1 MARYN
6 AAAAEVERL
15 ADRARLALARP
26 DARLE
31 AHGDGYVVRASG
43 DRRRRLVMKLEEA
56 VFTLLVEAPGLKR
69 CPDGTWTLIR
79 RPAPPPAPPPGRPG
93 VIEGERTVVEI
104 DGVMVQHRANL
115 GESPLA
121 WLARRRD
128 TYGRPWL
135 TPAELMAGE
144 RLREDFHRA
153 GLLGRLTMDWTG
165 QPRSGGG
172 RVPGLDPAERGIAA
186 KTRNRAALEAV
197 GPGLSPIL
205 ERICFYGASLQGAE
219 RALGLSRGAGKT
231 VLKLALG
238 ELARH
243 YGIG

>member
-1 MARYN
+1 MIGADE
-6 AAAAEVERL
+6 ADRL

-26 DARLE
+26 GARLE
-31 AHGDGYVVRASG
+31 AHGAGYAVRAIG
-43 DRRRRLVMKLEEA
+43 DRRRRLAMKLDET
-56 VFTLLVEAPGLKR
+56 VFALLVEAPGLKP

-79 RPAPPPAPPPGRPG
+79 RPASPSSPSPGRPG

-104 DGVMVQHRANL
+104 DGVLVQRRANL

-128 TYGRPWL
+128 THGRPWL

-153 GLLGRLTMDWTG
+153 GLLGRLTMDWSAE
-165 QPRSGGG
+165 PRSGGG
-172 RVPGLDPAERGIAA
+172 RMPGLDPAERGVAA
-186 KTRNRAALEAV
+186 KARNRAALDAV

-205 ERICFYGASLQGAE
+205 ERICFYGSSLQVAE
-219 RALGLSRGAGKT
+219 RTLGLPRGAGKT
-231 VLKLALG
+231 VLKLAL
-238 ELARH
+238 EQLARH
-243 YGIG
+243 YGIAR